1 MKSAWL
7 IVFGILIV
15 GGLAIP
21 VSHAASGPEYGMSAY
36 IAGNPDKVPA
46 GPAYSGFGFAYP
58 YANFTSVLPQF
69 VSMYVQSRGNSTI
82 QVSNGNAIL
91 LSASFGNHS
100 GGSYVSD
107 VFNTTLPTG
116 SYDLIVTISSS
127 VIGKSRTEIF
137 SIQVVTLTQYINYA
151 NAKKGIVIVT
161 NPLPPWEEILVGGL
175 ILGITI
181 VLTVKPIRGFYRAW
195 KRKQGLPMED
205 DPFEKETERM
215 K

>member
-7 IVFGILIV
+7 IVFGILII
-15 GGLAIP
+15 GGISLS

-36 IAGNPDKVPA
+36 IAGNPGKVPA

-58 YANFTSVLPQF
+58 YANFTSVLPQY
-69 VSMYVQSRGNSTI
+69 VSLYVQSRGNSSI
-82 QVSNGNAIL
+82 QVSEGNAIL
-91 LSASFGNHS
+91 LSESFGNS
-100 GGSYVSD
+100 SQGSYVYD
-107 VFNTTLPTG
+107 VFNATLPTG
-116 SYDLIVTISSS
+116 TYDLVITISSS
-127 VIGKSRTEIF
+127 VIGKTRTEIF

-151 NAKKGIVIVT
+151 NAKKGTVIVT